1 MEVKY
6 EAGFRIDDQPQ
17 VIVLAIDFDIG
28 LIEVPFIGIGQDQLC
43 LNELGDSLE
52 NGSKALDPAGD
63 GDMGNPDLV
72 TGPKQ
77 LSSFP
82 GCDVGHEK
90 TVECQKDNRQGMAH
104 AFHGE
109 RCRIQCRRWR
119 ADFNVLSLGEGVV
132 TTLVTAAI
140 V

>member
-1 MEVKY
+1 MKVKH

-28 LIEVPFIGIGQDQLC
+28 LIEVPFIRIGQDQLR
-43 LNELGDSLE
+43 LNELGDGLE

-77 LSSFP
+77 LSGFT
-82 GCDVGHEK
+82 GCHVGQEEAVKCH
-90 TVECQKDNRQGMAH
+90 QNDRQWMAH
-104 AFHGE
+104 ALHGK
-109 RCRIQCRRWR
+109 RRWIQC
-119 ADFNVLSLGEGVV
+119 
-132 TTLVTAAI
+132 
-140 V
+140 